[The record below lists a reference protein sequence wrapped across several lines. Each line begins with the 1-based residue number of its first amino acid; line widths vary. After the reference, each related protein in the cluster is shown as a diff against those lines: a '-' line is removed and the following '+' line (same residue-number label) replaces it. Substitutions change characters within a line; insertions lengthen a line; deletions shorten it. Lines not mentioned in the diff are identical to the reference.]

1 MKPRSIVNGQKR
13 RLKDCSIVNTDTEL
27 WRKMKMTICRT
38 CNVPMTE
45 VRRFTSERNEKFQRC
60 PKCHG
65 ETKHLK
71 IFERELYIDNYL
83 HNKGAK

>member
-1 MKPRSIVNGQKR
+1 
-13 RLKDCSIVNTDTEL
+13 
-27 WRKMKMTICRT
+27 MTICRT

-60 PKCHG
+60 PKCYG

-71 IFERELYIDNYL
+71 IFERENYILTTIYIT
-83 HNKGAK
+83 KGQNDEH

>member
-1 MKPRSIVNGQKR
+1 
-13 RLKDCSIVNTDTEL
+13 
-27 WRKMKMTICRT
+27 MTICRT

-45 VRRFTSERNEKFQRC
+45 VRRFTSKHNEKFQRC
-60 PKCHG
+60 PKCYG